1 MRVNELEHELGKA
14 IPDNRREA
22 SHVDGDGSSRGRPGT
37 DWAPYRASQSSC
49 TAWSMCIAGNTEGPD
64 ASGGR
69 WLHTASRKSKMIR
82 AAFACSLSTPDVPS
96 DVRTVP
102 ARMS

>member
-14 IPDNRREA
+14 IPDHRREA
-22 SHVDGDGSSRGRPGT
+22 SHVDGDGSSRGRPWT
-37 DWAPYRASQSSC
+37 DWAPNRASQSSC
-49 TAWSMCIAGNTEGPD
+49 TAWSIRIAGSTEGPD

-69 WLHTASRKSKMIR
+69 WLRTASKKSKMIR
-82 AAFACSLSTPDVPS
+82 AALACSLSMLDVPS